1 MAAQKPAGSRLP
13 EKWFR
18 RGLWLIALVF
28 ASFLIGLGGK
38 IIGDLPLAVE
48 TRTLEDYADRLG
60 AQPLRAEKERLQT
73 EAAKLADARDQA
85 ALELDKQQAQ
95 TAAEQQSLNNW
106 LATRSV
112 TEQSEQ
118 NPEVIER
125 TRKLDRL
132 KAQEQALQRRHDA
145 LRQALLDNGQQTV
158 RAEGRLNELE
168 QAAQKAKDADDRRT
182 ELQIFSYRLT
192 LTLPLLLAA
201 GWLFAKKRR
210 SRWWPFVWG
219 FIYFAL
225 FAFFV
230 ELVPYLPSYG
240 GYVRYAVGILA
251 TVLIGRYAITAM
263 NRYLERK
270 RAEEAQPA
278 AERGR
283 TLDYDLAWQ
292 RIGKSICPGCERP
305 LDFTHPE
312 MDYCPHCSIRLFDR
326 CTGCNNRKSVF
337 YRYCFHCGA
346 AAEQA
351 EGAREHTAEH

>member
-48 TRTLEDYADRLG
+48 TRTPEDYADRLG

-132 KAQEQALQRRHDA
+132 KAQEQALQRRTTPCGKPCSTTDSKPS
-145 LRQALLDNGQQTV
+145 V
-158 RAEGRLNELE
+158 P
-168 QAAQKAKDADDRRT
+168 KA
-182 ELQIFSYRLT
+182 
-192 LTLPLLLAA
+192 
-201 GWLFAKKRR
+201 
-210 SRWWPFVWG
+210 V
-219 FIYFAL
+219 
-225 FAFFV
+225 
-230 ELVPYLPSYG
+230 
-240 GYVRYAVGILA
+240 
-251 TVLIGRYAITAM
+251 
-263 NRYLERK
+263 
-270 RAEEAQPA
+270 
-278 AERGR
+278 
-283 TLDYDLAWQ
+283 
-292 RIGKSICPGCERP
+292 
-305 LDFTHPE
+305 
-312 MDYCPHCSIRLFDR
+312 
-326 CTGCNNRKSVF
+326 
-337 YRYCFHCGA
+337 
-346 AAEQA
+346 
-351 EGAREHTAEH
+351 